1 MIPAGLGPIGPA
13 IVARKRRQLIATFR
27 THGATSPASART
39 LKELGLGHGMLVR
52 IQEHRQVL
60 VEVGEGRFYLDE
72 AREAAVSRT
81 RRLMLGAVVLVVAIG
96 AMLLSQWG

>member
-1 MIPAGLGPIGPA
+1 
-13 IVARKRRQLIATFR
+13 
-27 THGATSPASART
+27 
-39 LKELGLGHGMLVR
+39 MLVR